1 MTPNLMGLLA
11 LMPLGLLLLIITRE
25 DIRSHR
31 ISNRLV
37 LAGMLLGIALNSFLP
52 AGLGFNSVVPGGLG
66 WLSAL
71 QGLGLGLVVLLPL
84 YLLRT
89 MGAGDVKLMGMV
101 GSFLGPGDT
110 LGALLAILLTGGV
123 LALIIVLS
131 GKQLTRLMHNM
142 KFIAMDGMLKL
153 NMREMPVID
162 GWFDSVGKLPY
173 AFAIATGTLAF
184 LLWQRLGQ

>member
-1 MTPNLMGLLA
+1 MGLLA
-11 LMPLGLLLLIITRE
+11 LMPLGLLLLIIAQE

-37 LAGMLLGIALNSFLP
+37 LVGMLLGIALNGLLP

-101 GSFLGPGDT
+101 GSFLGPGDI
-110 LGALLAILLTGGV
+110 LGALLAILLTGGL

-131 GKQLTRLMHNM
+131 GKQLTLLMHNM

-173 AFAIATGTLAF
+173 AFAITTGTLAF